1 MLKLLLIF
9 SAYMI
14 MSAPLAFAQK
24 KATKTIPVS
33 YYIERNEIQL
43 SEAINKFRAKKGLGE
58 LQLSPSLS
66 YVAKTHL
73 NDIRLHSK
81 DQHGCNLN
89 SWSDKGKWTS
99 CCFNSKQKDLELMT
113 TKPEEIT
120 GFRGKGYEIVIM
132 AKKGVSTKN
141 LTDLWLSATTT
152 EEFLLN
158 AGQGSNRNWQSMG
171 VSIYHGFAS
180 IWLSEMPDRI
190 TDIPLA
196 KDPGIRTPKSEVP
209 IHSTSKVIN
218 AQETD
223 YSSTKA
229 NLPDTKKHSTK
240 KAIPDPAI
248 HNVTTTI
255 PEQHVQNNNAYK
267 PDLTVY
273 NVKPASQN
281 KGTSYFLVQ
290 SSYTSLQD
298 AMKQFESLKTE
309 GFKNL
314 VMIDARGK
322 YRVALGIYTTEADA
336 VIAMRK
342 NYPRFEKMKIYLF

>member
-1 MLKLLLIF
+1 MNRFVNEIKLDNLKFYFVYLYQSIMLKLLLLF

-14 MSAPLAFAQK
+14 MSAPLAFAQRK
-24 KATKTIPVS
+24 TAKTIPS
-33 YYIERNEIQL
+33 TYFIERNEIQL
-43 SEAINKFRAKKGLGE
+43 SEAINKFRVKKGLGE

-141 LTDLWLSATTT
+141 LTDLWLAATMT

-196 KDPGIRTPKSEVP
+196 KDAASRIAKAALPV
-209 IHSTSKVIN
+209 HSVVKVAI
-218 AQETD
+218 AT
-223 YSSTKA
+223 
-229 NLPDTKKHSTK
+229 
-240 KAIPDPAI
+240 AIPAAA
-248 HNVTTTI
+248 TTL
-255 PEQHVQNNNAYK
+255 PEKHDQTKSAYK
-267 PDLTVY
+267 PDLNVY
-273 NVKPASQN
+273 NVKPSNQT

-290 SSYTSLQD
+290 SSYTSLPD
-298 AMKQFESLKTE
+298 AMKQIETLKKE
-309 GFKNL
+309 GFQNL

-336 VIAMRK
+336 IIAMRK
-342 NYPRFEKMKIYLF
+342 NYPRFDKLKIYLF

>member
-1 MLKLLLIF
+1 MNRFVNEIKLDNLKFYFVYLYQSIMLKLLLLF

-14 MSAPLAFAQK
+14 MSAPLAFAQRK
-24 KATKTIPVS
+24 TAKTIPS
-33 YYIERNEIQL
+33 TYFIERNEIQL
-43 SEAINKFRAKKGLGE
+43 SEAINKFRVKKGLGE

-89 SWSDKGKWTS
+89 SWSNKGKWTA

-132 AKKGVSTKN
+132 AKKGASSKN
-141 LTDLWLSATTT
+141 LTDLWLDATMT

-158 AGQGSNRNWQSMG
+158 AGQGSSRNWQSMG

-196 KDPGIRTPKSEVP
+196 KDPAVKIAKVVAPVPVVATALPEKSV
-209 IHSTSKVIN
+209 
-218 AQETD
+218 Q
-223 YSSTKA
+223 TK
-229 NLPDTKKHSTK
+229 S
-240 KAIPDPAI
+240 
-248 HNVTTTI
+248 
-255 PEQHVQNNNAYK
+255 AYK

-273 NVKPASQN
+273 NVTPSSKN
-281 KGTSYFLVQ
+281 NGTSYFLVQ

-322 YRVALGIYTTEADA
+322 YRVALGIYTTEEDA
-336 VIAMRK
+336 KAAMRK
-342 NYPRFEKMKIYLF
+342 NYPRFDKLTIYLF

>member
-1 MLKLLLIF
+1 
-9 SAYMI
+9 
-14 MSAPLAFAQK
+14 
-24 KATKTIPVS
+24 
-33 YYIERNEIQL
+33 
-43 SEAINKFRAKKGLGE
+43 LGE

-89 SWSDKGKWTS
+89 SWSNKGNWTA
-99 CCFNSKQKDLELMT
+99 CCFNGKQKDLELMT
-113 TKPEEIT
+113 TKPNEIA

-132 AKKGVSTKN
+132 AKKGASAKN
-141 LTDLWLSATTT
+141 LTDLWLDATMTQ
-152 EEFLLN
+152 EFILN
-158 AGQGSNRNWQSMG
+158 AGQGSSRNWQSMG
-171 VSIYHGFAS
+171 ISIYHGFAS

-190 TDIPLA
+190 TEIPLA
-196 KDPGIRTPKSEVP
+196 KDPAVKIAKAVTPVPVVVTTLPEKRVLPKSEP
-209 IHSTSKVIN
+209 K
-218 AQETD
+218 
-223 YSSTKA
+223 
-229 NLPDTKKHSTK
+229 L
-240 KAIPDPAI
+240 
-248 HNVTTTI
+248 
-255 PEQHVQNNNAYK
+255 
-267 PDLTVY
+267 DLTVY
-273 NVKPASQN
+273 NVNPSNPN

-336 VIAMRK
+336 KIAMRK
-342 NYPRFEKMKIYLF
+342 NYPRFDKLTIYLF

>member
-1 MLKLLLIF
+1 
-9 SAYMI
+9 

-24 KATKTIPVS
+24 KATKTIPVR

-43 SEAINKFRAKKGLGE
+43 SEAINKFRVKKGLGE

-141 LTDLWLSATTT
+141 LADLWLAATTT

-196 KDPGIRTPKSEVP
+196 KDPTVRIAKPTATVP
-209 IHSTSKVIN
+209 ASATS
-218 AQETD
+218 
-223 YSSTKA
+223 
-229 NLPDTKKHSTK
+229 
-240 KAIPDPAI
+240 
-248 HNVTTTI
+248 I
-255 PEQHVQNNNAYK
+255 PEQHVQTKNAYK

-336 VIAMRK
+336 IIAMRK
-342 NYPRFEKMKIYLF
+342 NYPRFDKLKIYLF